1 MNVQV
6 TRANDCV
13 KSLGHLA
20 LHYRTKEDGPAA
32 AKLLDLLGFAR
43 MSSPAGYPFY
53 HYVVDSRRAYD
64 GDGILYVMEQP
75 EALRELNE
83 AIQDALKVG
92 KPGEHPVVAKVKAA
106 QDADPEFDLHLG
118 VLYES
123 LEAVE
128 EAILRVKDAIA
139 NDADLRGR
147 AKIILNRARPGN
159 DQVDARMDSSP
170 IYGDVSRYTYGHHGI
185 QAFVET
191 DLFIAGALGNQFVF
205 ELDYVFPGFKDNI
218 LSNPTGV
225 PLEAH

>member
-6 TRANDCV
+6 SRASSCV

-20 LHYRTKEDGPAA
+20 LHYRHKDDGPAA
-32 AKLLDLLGFAR
+32 TKLLDMLGFAR

-53 HYVVDSRRAYD
+53 HYVVDSDHAYI

-83 AIQDALKVG
+83 AIQESLKVG
-92 KPGEHPVVAKVKAA
+92 QPGEHPVVAKVKAA
-106 QDADPEFDLHLG
+106 QDSDPEYDLHLG

-128 EAILRVKDAIA
+128 DAVLKVQDAIA
-139 NDADLRGR
+139 NDPDLRGR
-147 AKIILNRARPGN
+147 AKVILNRARPGN
-159 DQVDARMDSSP
+159 DEVDARMDSSP
-170 IYGDVSRYTYGHHGI
+170 IFGGVDRYTYGHHGI
-185 QAFVET
+185 QAFIET
-191 DLFIAGALGNQFVF
+191 DLFVAGALGNQFVF
-205 ELDYVFPGFKDNI
+205 ELDYVFPGHKDNI